1 MELTKI
7 IRKNQIPIKEI
18 FVLGVSDEKWGQ
30 RLVVLTK
37 FREKEMNKYPIISLL
52 TNHIEDWQPSKKPL
66 KWYDCPTLSRNIN
79 KKWEIKKWQSWIA
92 FNRPIN

>member
-7 IRKNQIPIKEI
+7 IRKNQLPIKEI

-37 FREKEMNKYPIISLL
+37 FKKKGMNKYLVISLL
-52 TNHIEDWQPSKKPL
+52 TNLIEDWQPYKKPL
-66 KWYDCPTLSRNIN
+66 NWYDCPTLTRNVN
-79 KKWEIKKWQSWIA
+79 QKWEIKKWQAWVA